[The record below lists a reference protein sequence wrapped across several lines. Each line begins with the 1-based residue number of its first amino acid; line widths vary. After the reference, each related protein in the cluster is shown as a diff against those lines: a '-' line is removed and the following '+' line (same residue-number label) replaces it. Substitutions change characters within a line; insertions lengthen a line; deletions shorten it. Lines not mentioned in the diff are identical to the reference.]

1 MRAPSSAS
9 RRGLTVYFRRDS
21 FLSQLIS
28 VLLAWAM
35 IMSSLPV
42 YATDQPHAKWV
53 HSWDLG
59 SGPKATTPS
68 PHKDVS
74 ATVARS
80 AVLWA
85 RRNIS
90 RNAGLP
96 SRLARITR
104 VLEKS
109 RSTHAAL
116 SNSGWQSPFPRAHRI
131 HRCTCSARP
140 EKRREAP

>member
-1 MRAPSSAS
+1 
-9 RRGLTVYFRRDS
+9 VYFRRDS

-53 HSWDLG
+53 HSWDFG

-104 VLEKS
+104 VLAKKPINP
-109 RSTHAAL
+109 RSSFEFRLAIAVPTGT
-116 SNSGWQSPFPRAHRI
+116 SYSPVYLLIKA
-131 HRCTCSARP
+131 
-140 EKRREAP
+140 